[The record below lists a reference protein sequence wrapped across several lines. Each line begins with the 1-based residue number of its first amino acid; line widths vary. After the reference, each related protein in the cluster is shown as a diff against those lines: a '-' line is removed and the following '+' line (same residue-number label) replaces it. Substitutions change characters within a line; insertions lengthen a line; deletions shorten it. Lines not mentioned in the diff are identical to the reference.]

1 MENNMVGIQKIS
13 EEIFKEHKLSSNS
26 KDSFERTMRAKFKFL
41 IEKVVMRSKLDF
53 SYKRKNMI
61 PKKDAII
68 VKALLIKS
76 YGATNNGEEDQ
87 IYVDCFNGRIIDE
100 DYNKIIELNSKV
112 NQLLEDLCYE
122 TDMSE
127 LTCHEWITAIESSTN
142 LSGALNT
149 RKLLYEM
156 NILNNKTIV
165 LNHSV
170 SYGDIINTKNEH
182 TIRLSIIESNFKEIM
197 KICPNIS
204 LDTTLGEMLEK
215 CIKQS
220 DYINMIIRIMQF
232 MEKDACDKTIE
243 FIKAYA
249 EIKKLSKVDNIDELM
264 PKDTLASEYMRLFQ
278 NIYEFLKENQELT
291 NDIEKEI
298 GVNKLLD
305 FFKVKDRK

>member
-1 MENNMVGIQKIS
+1 MIGIQKIS
-13 EEIFKEHKLSSNS
+13 EEIFKECKLSSNS
-26 KDSFERTMRAKFKFL
+26 KESFERTMRAKYKFL

-53 SYKRKNMI
+53 NYKRKNMI
-61 PKKDAII
+61 PKKDAVI

-76 YGATNNGEEDQ
+76 YDGTNNGNEDQ
-87 IYVDCFNGRIIDE
+87 IYVDWFNGRIIDD
-100 DYNKIIELNSKV
+100 DYDKIIELNNKV
-112 NQLLEDLCYE
+112 SQLLEDLCYE

-127 LTCHEWITAIESSTN
+127 LTCHEWTVAIESSTN

-149 RKLLYEM
+149 KKLLYEM
-156 NILNNKTIV
+156 DVLNNQTIV
-165 LNHSV
+165 LNHLV
-170 SYGDIINTKNEH
+170 SFGDIINDKNEH

-197 KICPNIS
+197 RMYPNIS

-243 FIKAYA
+243 FIKSYA
-249 EIKKLSKVDNIDELM
+249 EIKKTSKVDNIDELM
-264 PKDTLASEYMRLFQ
+264 PKDTLASEYMKLFQ
-278 NIYEFLKENQELT
+278 NIYEFLKEHQKLT

-298 GVNKLLD
+298 GVSKLLD